1 MLGQCREIDLEVF
14 FPEND
19 RWAEKRAKDICA
31 GCLVRAQCMDY
42 ALAHNEVGIW
52 GGTTQ
57 RERNKIKN
65 RYVRSLKGLAAQP
78 VSL

>member
-1 MLGQCREIDLEVF
+1 MLGHCVGESLDVF

-31 GCLVRAQCMDY
+31 VCLVRAQCMDY
-42 ALAHNEVGIW
+42 ALKYDEVGIW

-65 RYVRSLKGLAAQP
+65 RYVRRLKGVAAQP
-78 VSL
+78 AVL